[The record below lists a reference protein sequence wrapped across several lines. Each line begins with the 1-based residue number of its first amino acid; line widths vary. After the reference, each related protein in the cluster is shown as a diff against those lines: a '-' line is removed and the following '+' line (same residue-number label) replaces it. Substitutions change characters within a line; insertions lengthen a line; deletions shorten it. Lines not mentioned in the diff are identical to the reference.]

1 MPRRGLKIRTW
12 DDVIDHLMDINARH
26 MVRKDSKSPYLCVK
40 DKITKKQVSL
50 RPLIHFLIFSLF
62 SFRELITCQIQPVI
76 QILLKNIFHVSYSQM
91 M

>member
-50 RPLIHFLIFSLF
+50 RPLIHS
-62 SFRELITCQIQPVI
+62 E
-76 QILLKNIFHVSYSQM
+76 
-91 M
+91 